1 MPAPADQVRREDRL
15 GDETAPDLLLFEE
28 DLPEEWMQAPDEE
41 YLAEMARRLG
51 VQRGDVYSH
60 VCVELPDYG
69 WARHYERW
77 SRGAAQSA
85 SAAGLSPLIVMVTAQ
100 VDFRN
105 LPTADERE
113 RQATECLRS
122 LAIHGKP
129 LPLFTRVFGAAPG
142 N

>member
-15 GDETAPDLLLFEE
+15 GDETAPYQLLFEE
-28 DLPEEWMQAPDEE
+28 DLPEEWMQAPDRE
-41 YLAEMARRLG
+41 YLDEVAQRLG
-51 VQRGDVYSH
+51 VPPGAVYSH

-77 SRGAAQSA
+77 ARDAAQSA
-85 SAAGLSPLIVMVTAQ
+85 SAAGRSPLIVMVTAQ

-105 LPTADERE
+105 LPTGADRT
-113 RQATECLRS
+113 RQATACLHS
-122 LAIHGKP
+122 LVVHGKP
-129 LPLFTRVFGAAPG
+129 LPLFSRIFGVAPG

>member
-15 GDETAPDLLLFEE
+15 GDETAPYQLLFEE
-28 DLPEEWMQAPDEE
+28 DLPEEWMQAPGRE
-41 YLAEMARRLG
+41 YLDEVAQRLG
-51 VQRGDVYSH
+51 VPWGDVYSH
-60 VCVELPDYG
+60 VCVELPDYA

-105 LPTADERE
+105 LPTADQRK

-122 LAIHGKP
+122 LAIYGKP
-129 LPLFTRVFGAAPG
+129 LPLFSRVFGTAPG